1 MGRGG
6 ARQWPGFCSWGH
18 LPSAAAED
26 PHPCGFRLRQAPP
39 PGQRRVGAVG
49 RVPRVQEWVWVGA
62 SPPPSFPA
70 SLPPSLPDGFPL
82 AATRA
87 VTHAVKIPPS
97 PGNYKQKMRLD
108 SRALP
113 GIRARSTDT
122 PGKGL
127 GAVPGPCQGGAGGSP
142 STPAQRG
149 TPRTPS
155 QRRGAPTASAPGSGG
170 FSGSESHRER
180 GGGRRCSSGG
190 LLPLQPRLGW
200 KSLTPRLSHAP
211 GNPPKQRRDPRQQ
224 ELIAGIGN

>member
-18 LPSAAAED
+18 LPSSAAED
-26 PHPCGFRLRQAPP
+26 PHPCGFGLRQAPP
-39 PGQRRVGAVG
+39 PGRVGAVG

-127 GAVPGPCQGGAGGSP
+127 GAAPGPCQGGAGGSP

-190 LLPLQPRLGW
+190 LLLEKPHTPT
-200 KSLTPRLSHAP
+200 LTRTRE
-211 GNPPKQRRDPRQQ
+211 PPQAQ
-224 ELIAGIGN
+224 A